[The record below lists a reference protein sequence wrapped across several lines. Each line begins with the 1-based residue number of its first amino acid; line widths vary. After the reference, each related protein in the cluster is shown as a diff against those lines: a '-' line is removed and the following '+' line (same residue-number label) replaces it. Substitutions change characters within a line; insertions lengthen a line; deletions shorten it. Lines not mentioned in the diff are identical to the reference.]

1 MSEPSATD
9 EAGAQPGDY
18 PFIGIEEFERM
29 SSDERLEA
37 LRDRVVTDLG
47 DLPDDFRR
55 RVIATAQS
63 L

>member
-1 MSEPSATD
+1 V
-9 EAGAQPGDY
+9 
-18 PFIGIEEFERM
+18 PFIGVEELERM
-29 SSDERLEA
+29 SPDERLEA
-37 LRDRVVTDLG
+37 LRDRVVTDLD